1 MWALYLDRQLRLEIL
16 PARLLPIFSFPDA
29 CGWLEFSNL
38 HRAYLDRRSR
48 SFGEV
53 LQSVSRNE
61 VDAQDRFGRTV
72 LSWAAGQSNVKAVQS
87 LLLCGA
93 NPNAR
98 DRCGETPLHH
108 AAREHAARC
117 VKLLLSAKADPLLMD
132 ARGYTPLDAASADWI
147 RRDLIAAGSRWGSHV
162 SIFEESV
169 LAGPDVDLYRAIM
182 AGSDPEKETKDIM
195 RAWHDCAFHISSIDM
210 RSHVVEVLTFYV
222 ALHLRFHAHLP
233 LLEFHLKV
241 KSFRALDTPR
251 IDDWSIYRSEQQAAL
266 EACYV
271 ILQGKWDPANLPKRR
286 SGRIR
291 TAFDKAAVERV
302 HSIRERTY
310 VGQVGEQ
317 FERWYDKFKQ
327 RAAYIIEKQQRWKKY
342 WGSEVWEGSES
353 WEYKPPR
360 ADRKPSTSNPGL
372 EGSWGLGPHYE
383 PRKPPLRDDI
393 SDTTSDDAKSWEGE
407 SWDSVDGPPP
417 RGWGDH
423 FVSSGGL
430 FEELSEAYRPGRI
443 EYYL

>member
-16 PARLLPIFSFPDA
+16 PARLLPIFSFSDA
-29 CGWLEFSNL
+29 CGWLEFSSL

-72 LSWAAGQSNVKAVQS
+72 LSWAAGQNNVEAVQN

-108 AAREHAARC
+108 AAREDAARC

-132 ARGYTPLDAASADWI
+132 ASGYTPLDAASANWVTGI
-147 RRDLIAAGSRWGSHV
+147 LIAAGSRWGSHV

-169 LAGPDVDLYRAIM
+169 LVGSDVDLYRAVM
-182 AGSDPEKETKDIM
+182 AGSNPKESSDLM
-195 RAWHDCAFHISSIDM
+195 RAWHDCAFHITSTDM
-210 RSHVVEVLTFYV
+210 RSRVVEVLTFYV
-222 ALHLRFHAHLP
+222 ALHLPFHAHLP
-233 LLEFHLKV
+233 LLESHLKV
-241 KSFRALDTPR
+241 KPFRALDTPR
-251 IDDWSIYRSEQQAAL
+251 IDDWSIYRSEQQAAP

-271 ILQGKWDPANLPKRR
+271 ILRGIWDPANQTERR
-286 SGRIR
+286 SGRKW
-291 TAFDKAAVERV
+291 TAFEEAAVEGV
-302 HSIRERTY
+302 HCIRERAY
-310 VGQVGEQ
+310 VGPVGEQ

-327 RAAYIIEKQQRWKKY
+327 RAAYIIEKQRRWKEY
-342 WGSEVWEGSES
+342 WGSEVWEGEEL

-360 ADRKPSTSNPGL
+360 PDRQQSTSHPGL

-383 PRKPPLRDDI
+383 PRKVPLWADI
-393 SDTTSDDAKSWEGE
+393 SDTASDGAKSWEGMSWE
-407 SWDSVDGPPP
+407 SVGGPPP
-417 RGWGDH
+417 RGWTDR
-423 FVSSGGL
+423 FASSERR
-430 FEELSEAYRPGRI
+430 FEELSEAYRPGRY
-443 EYYL
+443 EYCL